1 MLASEMSLTS
11 SCDELL
17 NGLSLGHPLGAVGA
31 ANRLHVAAALFGT
44 AIIPSF
50 LGHLGSEDARE
61 RHESCL
67 NALMAVVMFE
77 KIFNMV

>member
-50 LGHLGSEDARE
+50 LGLHQDENTIKKGSQ
-61 RHESCL
+61 L
-67 NALMAVVMFE
+67 TQP
-77 KIFNMV
+77 